1 MNINLSETRRKTLS
15 VNQYVESLEQPFQ
28 DRFLTFKS
36 TYQLDREA
44 LECLKKNSGKY
55 VLVAFSASWC
65 KDRAKSISV
74 LAMLSDAVGLEVRIF
89 GGLKKDPLSAVSKW
103 RIPPSPPEVES
114 FRVDKI
120 PLIIVFDEEGKEV
133 GRIVETPKFA
143 SSVECEI
150 SEIIKCRQ

>member
-28 DRFLTFKS
+28 DKFLTFKS
-36 TYQLDREA
+36 TYQLNREA
-44 LECLKKNSGKY
+44 VDYLKENSSKY
-55 VLVAFSASWC
+55 MVVAFSASWC
-65 KDRAKSISV
+65 KDCAKSISI
-74 LAMLSDAVGLEVRIF
+74 LAMLSDAAGLEVRIF
-89 GGLKKDPLSAVSKW
+89 GGLKRDPLSTVSKW

-120 PLIIVFDEEGKEV
+120 PLIVVFDEEGKEV
-133 GRIVETPKFA
+133 GRMVETPKFA
-143 SSVECEI
+143 PSVECEI

>member
-1 MNINLSETRRKTLS
+1 MNINLSETRRNTLS

-28 DRFLTFKS
+28 DKFLTFKS
-36 TYQLDREA
+36 TYQLNREA
-44 LECLKKNSGKY
+44 VGYLKENSGKY
-55 VLVAFSASWC
+55 MVVAFSASWC
-65 KDRAKSISV
+65 KDCAKSISV

-89 GGLKKDPLSAVSKW
+89 GALKKDPLSSVSKW
-103 RIPPSPPEVES
+103 RIPPSPPEVEP

-133 GRIVETPKFA
+133 GRMVETPKSA